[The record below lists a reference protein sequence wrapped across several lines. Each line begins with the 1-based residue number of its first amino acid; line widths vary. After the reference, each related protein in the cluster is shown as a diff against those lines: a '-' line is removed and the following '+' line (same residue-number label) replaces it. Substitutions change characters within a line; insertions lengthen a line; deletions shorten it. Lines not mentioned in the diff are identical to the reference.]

1 MYRLNLETNQQDKL
15 ITRYD
20 TNIYFKP
27 VTDKLFTGGDGVN
40 LLYAYNDVNNIDVD
54 LTKYK
59 LKIVT
64 GNPLFSENNKA
75 YFGYLIE
82 LDEVDL
88 SDQYQLYV
96 SGFSVDN
103 NIYSNIDLNKY
114 INSKFN
120 DRKYPRICWN
130 NINNIESDL
139 IDKLYNTDEF
149 VMEPLLNDNILLVAE
164 KPNQEYINRYIDYKM
179 LNYEDVSELV
189 YNYVLQFKLTPS
201 LYSKYI
207 TNEMVSIQWYL
218 TFNDES
224 VLYNIHSDSAKV
236 SFNYH
241 TNSNTYTNFND
252 DYYLCKNMNLLN
264 INSPQQKDRIR
275 TNKAIYYYTSN
286 IKYDSELEERLYNN
300 VDDIATMIR
309 YTHDFAPQ
317 RINDLYELLL
327 HFSNNIDDYKLF
339 LYSFKTSMTT
349 IDNRL
354 INKLIELNSLDI
366 LIDYNLLPLSYF
378 FIYINNPEYVYKFYD
393 NTKLYHDM
401 CIDKLLSYSSND
413 NNDLKWSYLWGKN
426 FDDIDTLK
434 FNLQQSSKYNFLVNS
449 INYD

>member
-1 MYRLNLETNQQDKL
+1 MK
-15 ITRYD
+15 
-20 TNIYFKP
+20 
-27 VTDKLFTGGDGVN
+27 
-40 LLYAYNDVNNIDVD
+40 
-54 LTKYK
+54 
-59 LKIVT
+59 
-64 GNPLFSENNKA
+64 
-75 YFGYLIE
+75 
-82 LDEVDL
+82 
-88 SDQYQLYV
+88 
-96 SGFSVDN
+96 
-103 NIYSNIDLNKY
+103 
-114 INSKFN
+114 
-120 DRKYPRICWN
+120 
-130 NINNIESDL
+130 
-139 IDKLYNTDEF
+139 
-149 VMEPLLNDNILLVAE
+149 
-164 KPNQEYINRYIDYKM
+164 
-179 LNYEDVSELV
+179 
-189 YNYVLQFKLTPS
+189 
-201 LYSKYI
+201 
-207 TNEMVSIQWYL
+207 
-218 TFNDES
+218 
-224 VLYNIHSDSAKV
+224 
-236 SFNYH
+236 
-241 TNSNTYTNFND
+241 
-252 DYYLCKNMNLLN
+252 LLN

-317 RINDLYELLL
+317 RIDDLYELLL

-339 LYSFKTSMTT
+339 LYLFKTSITT
-349 IDNRL
+349 VDNRL

-378 FIYINNPEYVYKFYD
+378 FIYINNPEYIYKFYN